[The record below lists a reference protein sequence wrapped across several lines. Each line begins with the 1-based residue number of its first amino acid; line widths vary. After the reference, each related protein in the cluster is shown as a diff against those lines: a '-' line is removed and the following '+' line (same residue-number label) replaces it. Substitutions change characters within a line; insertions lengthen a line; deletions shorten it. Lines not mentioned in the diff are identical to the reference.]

1 MTDDRIIPAEEPAE
15 EPLEENGLGEEFAQ
29 QPEDDREESSRL
41 HIHLPAFDG
50 PLDLLLHLIRQHKID
65 IYDIPIVTITKQY
78 NEYLDAMSELDLEI
92 AADYIYIAALLI
104 HIKSRMLL
112 PRPETEGEEQS
123 DEDPRKELVERLL
136 EYQKFK
142 AVAESLAEVDVVRMG
157 VWSRPP
163 SPPPG
168 GDPAEIDISDVTLF
182 DLISAF
188 RTALVRYKQHHPQA
202 IELRRQVHKVSDK
215 MRELMTE
222 LSERSP
228 IRLMWYLEGRD
239 RSELVAIF
247 LAVLELVRLGGISL
261 AQSEIFGEVAIQK
274 TEREIDANMF
284 ALYDN

>member
-1 MTDDRIIPAEEPAE
+1 MTDDPITGDVVPEDEPEESLETDTPAEGSGAE
-15 EPLEENGLGEEFAQ
+15 ESEQ
-29 QPEDDREESSRL
+29 SSSL
-41 HIHLPAFDG
+41 HIHLPVFDG
-50 PLDLLLHLIRQHKID
+50 PLDLLLHLIRQHKLD

-112 PRPETEGEEQS
+112 PRPEEDETGAE
-123 DEDPRKELVERLL
+123 EDPRKELVERLL

-168 GDPAEIDISDVTLF
+168 NDPAEIDISDVTLF

-215 MRELMTE
+215 MRELVAE
-222 LSERSP
+222 LGQRSP

-261 AQSEIFGEVAIQK
+261 AQSEIFGEVVVQK
-274 TEREIDANMF
+274 SEKEIDANLF